1 MTNDATDRIRLDKWL
16 WAARFYK
23 TRSLAKAAVEGGK
36 VHLNGARVKAAKEVV
51 SGDTLTVTRGEVE
64 QTVIVAAIS
73 ARRGSASIAATL
85 YDETAESID
94 KREQHRAERRMLAAG
109 LRVPKTRPNK
119 RQRRA
124 LQGLK
129 TGGH

>member
-1 MTNDATDRIRLDKWL
+1 MTTDATDRTRLDKWL

-51 SGDTLTVTRGEVE
+51 PGDTLTVTRGEVE

-73 ARRGSASIAATL
+73 ARRGSASIAATR
-85 YDETAESID
+85 YEETEESID
-94 KREQHRAERRMLAAG
+94 RRERQRAERRMLAAG
-109 LRVPKTRPNK
+109 LRIPKTRPNK

-124 LQGLK
+124 LTALRRP
-129 TGGH
+129 

>member
-1 MTNDATDRIRLDKWL
+1 MQVERQRTRLDKWL

-51 SGDTLTVTRGEVE
+51 FGDRLTVTRGEVE
-64 QTVIVAAIS
+64 QTVIVAAVS

-85 YDETAESID
+85 YEETEESID
-94 KREQHRAERRMLAAG
+94 RREQQRAERRMLAAG

-124 LQGLK
+124 LRVLRRP
-129 TGGH
+129 

>member
-23 TRSLAKAAVEGGK
+23 TRSLAKAAVDGGK
-36 VHLNGARVKAAKEVV
+36 VHVNGARVKAAKEAVP
-51 SGDTLTVTRGEVE
+51 GDTLTVTRGEVE
-64 QTVIVAAIS
+64 RTVIVAAVS

>member
-1 MTNDATDRIRLDKWL
+1 MTPDANDRTRLDKWL

-51 SGDTLTVTRGEVE
+51 PGDTLTVTRGEVE
-64 QTVIVAAIS
+64 QTVIIVAIS
-73 ARRGSASIAATL
+73 ARRGSAGIAATL
-85 YDETAESID
+85 YDETETSID
-94 KREQHRAERRMLAAG
+94 RRERQRAERRMLAAG
-109 LRVPKTRPNK
+109 LRIPKIRPNK

-124 LQGLK
+124 LSALRRP
-129 TGGH
+129 